1 MSLNNSKLIL
11 LIDNYLIEVVESLHA
26 IYTNNLIEGSI
37 PRIYDCC
44 LQAEP
49 DIFEC
54 IQKLGGICRK
64 PDYPEIVDKCEPN
77 ACNPFTTVCVYLHFG
92 VEIFQVRRKF
102 CL

>member
-1 MSLNNSKLIL
+1 LDWREKGVITPVIEQGELAVIQGPL
-11 LIDNYLIEVVESLHA
+11 VATEVVESLYA
-26 IYTNNLIEGSI
+26 IYTNNLTEGSI

-64 PDYPEIVDKCEPN
+64 PGYPEIVNKCEPN
-77 ACNPFTTVCVYLHFG
+77 ACNPFTT
-92 VEIFQVRRKF
+92 I
-102 CL
+102 